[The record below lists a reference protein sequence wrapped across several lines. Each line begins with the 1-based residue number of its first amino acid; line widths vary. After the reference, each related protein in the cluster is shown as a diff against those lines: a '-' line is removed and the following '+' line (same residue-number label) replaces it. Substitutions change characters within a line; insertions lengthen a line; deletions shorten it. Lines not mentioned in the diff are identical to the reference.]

1 MKLLHWH
8 KLANEAALKAALIR
22 TKRLRKKDKRA
33 ISTASSQRQQEKVAW
48 MQRIVEEEQMKPLE
62 VTDDFIRQYEERERA
77 EAEVLEKEVQRHISN
92 LNSLKQNLKKR
103 EEEKRRYVPR
113 LMLGERR
120 HASSLNSTQLNSTPQ
135 LTAPAPDTQPTNARR
150 PSWHSQCL
158 WPA

>member
-92 LNSLKQNLKKR
+92 LKSLKQNLKKR

-113 LMLGERR
+113 LLLCERR
-120 HASSLNSTQLNSTPQ
+120 HASFNSTHCP
-135 LTAPAPDTQPTNARR
+135 PAPDTQPTNARR